1 MSATLWVEITVRTG
15 GWTWDKLEFL
25 YYFVHMRCPHGRS
38 GQNWMAPL
46 DIVSRSRPTSFL
58 VFYMLV
64 LPFTWTI
71 TNSGGFSERGRTV
84 A

>member
-38 GQNWMAPL
+38 GQNGMAPL

-58 VFYMLV
+58 VFLYA
-64 LPFTWTI
+64 
-71 TNSGGFSERGRTV
+71 GFAFHLDNYKFRRV
-84 A
+84 